1 MHGIEVEAMN
11 ASNTPIRIVLGEDH
25 TIVLRGLRSFLEK
38 QPGFEVLG
46 EATDGIKAVA
56 MAERL
61 KPDVLVLDL
70 VMPGLGGFDV
80 TRRITKR
87 IPKTHVVILSM
98 YSSEAHV
105 VEALRSGAS
114 AYVLKDASPEELV
127 TAIREAAQGK
137 RYLSA
142 PFSNDVIDSYLK
154 RPGGLDP
161 YETLTPREREV
172 LHLVAEGLTSVA
184 IAARLF
190 ISPRTAESHR
200 ANLMRKLGLRSRT
213 DLVRFA
219 FQRGIV
225 PLEMS
230 AGPAPSE

>member
-1 MHGIEVEAMN
+1 MN
-11 ASNTPIRIVLGEDH
+11 SSNMPIRIVLGDDH
-25 TIVLRGLRSFLEK
+25 KIVLRGLRALLET
-38 QPGFEVLG
+38 QTGFDVIG
-46 EATDGIKAVA
+46 EATDGIKVA
-56 MAERL
+56 GMVERL

-80 TRRITKR
+80 TRRIAKR
-87 IPKTHVVILSM
+87 LPKTHVVILSM

-114 AYVLKDASPEELV
+114 AYVLKDASAEDLV
-127 TAIREAAQGK
+127 TAIREAAVGR

-154 RPGGLDP
+154 RPGGIDP

-172 LHLVAEGLTSVA
+172 LHLVAEGHTSGA

-230 AGPAPSE
+230 AGPVSTEQ

>member
-1 MHGIEVEAMN
+1 MN
-11 ASNTPIRIVLGEDH
+11 SSNVPIRLVLGDDH
-25 TIVLRGLRSFLEK
+25 KIVLRGLRALLEV
-38 QPGFEVLG
+38 QPDFEVIG
-46 EATDGIKAVA
+46 EANDGIKVA
-56 MAERL
+56 ALVERL

-80 TRRITKR
+80 TRRVTKR
-87 IPKTHVVILSM
+87 LPKTRVVILSM

-105 VEALRSGAS
+105 IEALRSGAS
-114 AYVLKDASPEELV
+114 AYVLKDASAEDLV
-127 TAIREAAQGK
+127 TAIREAAGGR

-142 PFSNDVIDSYLK
+142 PFSNDLIESYLT
-154 RPGGLDP
+154 RPGGIDP
-161 YETLTPREREV
+161 YDTLTPREREV
-172 LHLVAEGLTSVA
+172 LHLVAEGLTSGA
-184 IAARLF
+184 IAGRLF

-225 PLEMS
+225 PLEVS
-230 AGPAPSE
+230 AGPISTEQ

>member
-1 MHGIEVEAMN
+1 MN
-11 ASNTPIRIVLGEDH
+11 SSNAPIRIVLGDDH
-25 TIVLRGLRSFLEK
+25 KIVLRGLRALLET
-38 QPGFEVLG
+38 QTGFDVIG
-46 EATDGIKAVA
+46 EATDGIKVA
-56 MAERL
+56 GLVERL

-80 TRRITKR
+80 TRRIAKR
-87 IPKTHVVILSM
+87 LPKTHVVILSM

-114 AYVLKDASPEELV
+114 AYVLKDASAEDLV
-127 TAIREAAQGK
+127 TAIREAAVGR

-142 PFSNDVIDSYLK
+142 PFSNEVIDSYLK
-154 RPGGLDP
+154 RPGGIDP

-172 LHLVAEGLTSVA
+172 LHLVAEGHTSGA
-184 IAARLF
+184 IATRLF

-230 AGPAPSE
+230 AGPVSTEQ